1 AVIAVRRLLARRWAA
16 PLERDAV
23 ERNAVLLA
31 CLAGAL
37 GAVACADAFA
47 IGVVSDPEGMSVTSG
62 ILLGFLAPV
71 PLGAVPWMAGE
82 LLSGASVRQLRSL
95 LASVAVSCLVSWNIF
110 ALCWMS
116 IARAGLTPGLM
127 VVQFAAAAL
136 AALAAGFA
144 YLAARGDYSSSM
156 SEKWSL
162 LGCSSGFFWPGAC
175 EVCEPGCAGRCG
187 VCTA

>member
-1 AVIAVRRLLARRWAA
+1 MHPASLVPYLAGTTFATGFSAFFLTLPAVIAVRRLLARRWAA

-31 CLAGAL
+31 CVAGAL

-71 PLGAVPWMAGE
+71 PLGAVSWMAGE

-95 LASVAVSCLVSWNIF
+95 SG
-110 ALCWMS
+110 
-116 IARAGLTPGLM
+116 RAGLTEEHLPLRRLGEPSE
-127 VVQFAAAAL
+127 VGAL
-136 AALAAGFA
+136 CAYLCSKPAGFMTGQTIGIDGGA
-144 YLAARGDYSSSM
+144 LRGIH
-156 SEKWSL
+156 
-162 LGCSSGFFWPGAC
+162 
-175 EVCEPGCAGRCG
+175 
-187 VCTA
+187 